1 MSLSRWQVF
10 TVATICANW
19 RSVQIGSRRDAL
31 RWGCTVPLL
40 FSAMLVSS
48 MFAMEHNTLGTV
60 VVFRNVAPLFTLL
73 IERLFRVPM
82 QVSRDTILSL
92 LTVVLGVVLYHRQA
106 LTRTRTLAPTLT
118 LTLTPSLNL
127 TLTST
132 IARRSSSR
140 ASASSPSC
148 ATWCLPCSSGC
159 CSAT

>member
-1 MSLSRWQVF
+1 M
-10 TVATICANW
+10 
-19 RSVQIGSRRDAL
+19 
-31 RWGCTVPLL
+31 
-40 FSAMLVSS
+40 
-48 MFAMEHNTLGTV
+48 
-60 VVFRNVAPLFTLL
+60 L

-106 LTRTRTLAPTLT
+106 LTLTRTLAPTLT
-118 LTLTPSLNL
+118 LTLTPSLTL

-148 ATWCLPCSSGC
+148 ATWCSPYPNPN
-159 CSAT
+159 